1 MNRNIKIGKFTLES
15 LTTGMYSDPRIIFRE
30 YIQNSTDAIDDA
42 IKYGLLNS
50 REDGQIDILLDKKSR
65 FLSIKDNGT
74 GIAQYKVWNTL
85 CDVGSSSK
93 DFSKQRGFRGIG
105 RLGGLSYAK
114 TLRFIT
120 TVKGEN
126 KKSIIT
132 WDCEKLKS
140 MLRPGVFENYD
151 LSMVIQEVTT
161 IDVLAEKIETHYFSV
176 ELIEIDKQFDILLDT
191 ENVRSYLSQV
201 APVPFHAQYFL
212 FYHDSE
218 IGIKKQLEKINKPL
232 EEYFVYLNNEP
243 NPIYKSYK
251 NYVKAGKGEN
261 EKRDNIQ
268 EIRYIQEYDENE
280 NLIFWGWYGIT
291 NFYGYI
297 KDEAIAG
304 IRVRKNNIQIGN
316 VKTLDDFFS
325 QARFNK
331 WFVGEIHIYDKDI
344 LPNARRDDFEKN
356 DAYIN
361 FKEKLEKYTKQILSK
376 LPPMYSTL
384 NSVTNK
390 VEKKAK
396 ELDFIKEEV
405 TKGISS
411 EIERKKLHKKRDEIQ
426 KELNKSK
433 KDLEKVKSKI
443 STKVGSKID
452 TVLEKTAELEEKTK
466 EIENDIIDADYYI
479 LKSKA
484 LSCYSKEVKK
494 VVIKIFEVIDNELP
508 SGQAKQL
515 ESNIIQS
522 LKKGNNNKKK

>member
-1 MNRNIKIGKFTLES
+1 MNKNIKIGKFTLES

-42 IKYGLLNS
+42 IKYGLINS
-50 REDGQIDILLDKKSR
+50 REDGRIEISLDKRSR

-74 GIAQYKVWNTL
+74 GIAQFKVWNTL

-114 TLRFIT
+114 TLRFVT
-120 TVKGEN
+120 SVKGEN

-132 WDCEKLKS
+132 WDCEKLKK
-140 MLRPGVFENYD
+140 MLRPGDFENYD
-151 LSMVIQEVTT
+151 LSMVIQEVTA
-161 IDVLAEKIETHYFSV
+161 IDVSSEKSDSHYFSV

-191 ENVRSYLSQV
+191 EDIKSYLSQV

-218 IGIKKQLEKINKPL
+218 IGIKKQLEKIDKPL
-232 EEYFVYLNNEP
+232 EEYFIYLNDDP
-243 NPIYKSYK
+243 NPIYKPYK

-268 EIRYIQEYDENE
+268 EIKYIKEYDEND

-316 VKTLDDFFS
+316 IKTLDDFFS
-325 QARFNK
+325 ESRFNK
-331 WFVGEIHIYDKDI
+331 WFVGEVYIYDKDI

-356 DAYIN
+356 DSYIN
-361 FKEKLEKYTKQILSK
+361 FKEKLEKYTKQVLSK
-376 LPPMYSTL
+376 LPRMYSTY
-384 NSVTNK
+384 NSATNK

-396 ELDFIKEEV
+396 ELETIEEQV
-405 TKGISS
+405 IEGVSS
-411 EIERKKLHKKRDEIQ
+411 EIERQQLHKQRDEIL
-426 KELNKSK
+426 KELTKSK

-443 STKVGSKID
+443 STKVSSKID
-452 TVLEKTAELEEKTK
+452 SVIEKTK
-466 EIENDIIDADYYI
+466 KLEKQTQNLENDIIDADYK
-479 LKSKA
+479 LMKSKA
-484 LSCYSKEVKK
+484 LSGYSKDAKK
-494 VVIKIFEVIDNELP
+494 VLIKVFEVIDKELP
-508 SGQAKQL
+508 SEQAKQL
-515 ESNIIQS
+515 ELNIIES
-522 LKKGNNNKKK
+522 LKKGNNKKRK